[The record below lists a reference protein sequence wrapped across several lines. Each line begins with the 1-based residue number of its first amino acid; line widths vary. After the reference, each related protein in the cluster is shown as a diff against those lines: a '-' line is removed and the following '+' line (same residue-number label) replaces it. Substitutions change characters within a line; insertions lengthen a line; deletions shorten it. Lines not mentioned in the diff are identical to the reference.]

1 MKLEFLM
8 CGNHTD
14 AFLSQAAMYRMM
26 LDSHG
31 GDHARARLV
40 LCVGGPVREPLPARF
55 RRAFENIDLIWA
67 DTRSYAERG
76 DYAQSDLI
84 YRVLDETADLSV
96 ICDADTMLMRP
107 LPEDYLDEMQRNPAL
122 TGCIAHYQP
131 PLKDARVPPPP
142 AIESVE
148 ALWQI
153 LARRL
158 LGHEIETPYRYT
170 LKKKPGDVPGLCP
183 FYINLGF
190 FAGPPHMLKAF
201 HRTHLKTVS
210 VVRGIL
216 DNFFYEQLSVPYAA
230 ALAGLPTRALP
241 MRFNFPNDPIA
252 DRMHADELGRVVN
265 IHYLRTAL
273 FDRHRIFATAE
284 DFASFLALHLEG
296 SNKVFRDAIA
306 HVTGSRYPFGLMDR
320 ERQTL

>member
-40 LCVGGPVREPLPARF
+40 LCVGGPSREALPARF

-67 DTRSYAERG
+67 GLEEYAERG

-96 ICDADTMLMRP
+96 ICDADTMLVRP
-107 LPEDYLDEMQRNPAL
+107 LPEDYLKEMQRGPAL

-131 PLKDARVPPPP
+131 PLKDFRVPPPP
-142 AIESVE
+142 AIASVE

-153 LARRL
+153 LGERL
-158 LGHEIETPYRYT
+158 LGHGIETPYRYT
-170 LKKKPGDVPGLCP
+170 LKKKPEDVPGLCP

-190 FAGPPHMLKAF
+190 FAGPPKMLKAF
-201 HRTHLKTVS
+201 HAEHQKIVP

-216 DNFFYEQLSVPYAA
+216 DNMFYEQLSVPYAA
-230 ALAGLPTRALP
+230 ARAELATRALP

-252 DRMHADELGRVVN
+252 DRMHPDELRQAVN
-265 IHYLRTAL
+265 VHYLRTTL

-284 DFASFLALHLEG
+284 DFAAFLALHLEG

-306 HVTGSRYPFGLMDR
+306 HVTGSHYPFGA
-320 ERQTL
+320 